1 MKFVTEL
8 LLFAREV
15 QKRRDRLIGERWA
28 GESSR
33 LSTSLILFIPGV
45 DQLLRGGRH
54 QTSMSANDK
63 KAC

>member
-15 QKRRDRLIGERWA
+15 QKRRDRSIGERWA

-45 DQLLRGGRH
+45 D
-54 QTSMSANDK
+54 
-63 KAC
+63 